1 MYTAR
6 AEPDRR
12 AHLPA
17 GTVLGEDM
25 IVTKRPGPGSHR
37 STALHPSNPAFGLE
51 DMLALFRERPELAA
65 INREIRQKPA
75 R

>member
-1 MYTAR
+1 
-6 AEPDRR
+6 
-12 AHLPA
+12 
-17 GTVLGEDM
+17 M
-25 IVTKRPGPGSHR
+25 IVTKRPGTGIAPKHG
-37 STALHPSNPAFGLE
+37 AAPSNPAFGLE